1 MLMILVC
8 IMVLVVLN
16 LHWLV
21 LRVIHLVRLLLYWQ
35 SDSNWWIDQSFS
47 TKSSIMAYVLML
59 RLKTKSINLIK
70 ILFAETLN
78 LFLFN
83 LLFINNNT
91 AKGTSSICLE
101 KTFKFCETSLMDNM
115 FWMTT

>member
-1 MLMILVC
+1 
-8 IMVLVVLN
+8 
-16 LHWLV
+16 
-21 LRVIHLVRLLLYWQ
+21 
-35 SDSNWWIDQSFS
+35 
-47 TKSSIMAYVLML
+47 
-59 RLKTKSINLIK
+59 LIK

-91 AKGTSSICLE
+91 AKGASSICLE

-115 FWMTT
+115 FWMATYANDCLILLEFKIADTTNLGLLRHRKSDQAAL